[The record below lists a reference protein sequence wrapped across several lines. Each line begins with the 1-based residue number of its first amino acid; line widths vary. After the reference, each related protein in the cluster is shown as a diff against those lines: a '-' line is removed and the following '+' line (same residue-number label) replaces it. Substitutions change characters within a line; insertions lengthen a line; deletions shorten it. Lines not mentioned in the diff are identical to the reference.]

1 MFDEVESPTVK
12 VSASQLLAYIDSNK
26 TNRRI
31 TSGNLVKK
39 VQDFHNSGSKLK
51 EKSNEGSQEDIK
63 DLKKPV
69 FAPKRFLT

>member
-26 TNRRI
+26 TNRRM

-39 VQDFHNSGSKLK
+39 V
-51 EKSNEGSQEDIK
+51 
-63 DLKKPV
+63 
-69 FAPKRFLT
+69 